1 MWKSDRRTMPAHSF
15 IATAVDL
22 FSVSPIDLLGAEL
35 DLRPHWL
42 DAATAATWL
51 MGVGVP

>member
-1 MWKSDRRTMPAHSF
+1 MWKSDRQAMQIHSH

-22 FSVSPIDLLGAEL
+22 FSDSLIDLPGAEL

-42 DAATAATWL
+42 DAATAAT
-51 MGVGVP
+51 